1 MDKKA
6 TQCETCA
13 YYDYDDETDSYGCMI
28 NLDEDD
34 VYMFYFELAKYL
46 PDCTTEDIIVDS
58 LKRYMT
64 IISADVVQKALNET
78 F

>member
-34 VYMFYFELAKYL
+34 VYMFYSGGRNSCPYYSYYDEYK
-46 PDCTTEDIIVDS
+46 IVR
-58 LKRYMT
+58 K
-64 IISADVVQKALNET
+64 QN
-78 F
+78 

>member
-1 MDKKA
+1 MDKKV

-34 VYMFYFELAKYL
+34 VYMFYSGGRNSCPYYSYYDEYK
-46 PDCTTEDIIVDS
+46 IVR
-58 LKRYMT
+58 K
-64 IISADVVQKALNET
+64 QN
-78 F
+78 